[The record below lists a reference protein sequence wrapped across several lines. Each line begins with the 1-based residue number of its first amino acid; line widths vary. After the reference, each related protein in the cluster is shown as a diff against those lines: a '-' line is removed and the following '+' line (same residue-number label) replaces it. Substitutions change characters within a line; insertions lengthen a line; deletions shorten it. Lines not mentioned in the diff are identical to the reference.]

1 MIITQKRKSNMNSL
15 PFISHHL
22 FVAAIGN
29 EGRGY
34 EKPARHERSLT
45 APAGQASAIALEVM
59 DARKAM
65 PEGATG
71 ASRARIPQALT

>member
-1 MIITQKRKSNMNSL
+1 MNSL

-29 EGRGY
+29 EGHGH
-34 EKPARHERSLT
+34 EKPVRHERPFT
-45 APAGQASAIALEVM
+45 APADPASAIALELL

-65 PEGATG
+65 PENANR
-71 ASRARIPQALT
+71 ASRTRIGEDLS